1 MSGCRKSFRILP
13 VPREKYLL
21 KSASYFATS
30 RMSSKKTSI
39 LLCLL
44 VALSFAVVSVFI
56 QTGGQAAVAQSGP
69 LPQSSEAFGL
79 AGGCYVGG
87 QFIPYEGTCG
97 DQTQPTECAYSQEIC
112 KPVGGTG
119 ECKPARH
126 DTLFGTVCKQGLGCK
141 AASTCDGKGTCIEGK
156 VVDCSLQDTECEK
169 WGCANAPGG
178 TCEVIQRIDKV
189 DAVCLK
195 TTDPIVCGQRYWER
209 YSVTSPAKC
218 GGKKECPANTQ
229 LDGPA
234 CPECS
239 CGYALPPNLD
249 WCGGRR
255 GWCTNGTDLCKSYC
269 DTIGAGTSSYSNDS
283 GACTCSG
290 VPNLQVC
297 PTSLSVSWSAEK
309 YQWVESLTTPA
320 SCRPSTPPSKIATS
334 CSWAS
339 LGTQTIG
346 FTLTQSHFSATVSGG
361 IPGTFSYNHSAG
373 EMLPLGDT
381 LMTATFTPNDQTLY
395 SGTTCSSTV
404 TIVPKKTTC
413 AVSASNGTAGTKALG
428 LVSAVAYDAQFAF
441 ITVKGTFTYTID
453 GQTPSASLVLDA
465 GKTYPVVAKF
475 QPSEWGYEG
484 TSCQGSITIDAQSA
498 ICTVDSASR
507 PYNTTLSKALG
518 FVCKVGS
525 VAITTVISGGVVAAP
540 PAQGALPGDYPVG
553 FSSAPTSTNYSIKT
567 MPGTVTV
574 TPVDSSCRLT
584 GLTGQSVEFGT
595 AISFG
600 AQGYI
605 GTSGTIL
612 NGGFAFS
619 DGGTT
624 VSDGSA
630 LSVGTH
636 TIAATFTPSNAGY
649 QASTCSGSVTVTAS
663 TCSCGY
669 VAPVNDSNGAAFCQ
683 SVCGAIKAAF
693 NGYTQAGYCSC
704 GGVPA
709 TVCPATANGA
719 AWTTKSTV
727 PPSCAPSGTVSVTC
741 SGSVHSRPYGTANP
755 SLSYS
760 CTDANGVDVKSKLS
774 AGTFAAGPATTEAA
788 GPTYDVAFA
797 APPAGSGYTVKIVP
811 AKITVTKVASSCSIS
826 PDAISANQ
834 AVSYAKFNP
843 SMTPSGV
850 MSYYFSSD
858 GTKVTEG
865 GTLAGGS
872 YGIRADLAP
881 TDSVNYDPSSCTGT
895 LVVNKTVSCTT
906 IPLILATSKTYDETF
921 VKTGF
926 TVLADVVLGGSWSFT
941 VGGAPISYA
950 SRPASQITVSGTFQ
964 PSNSGYSSVTCSTTV
979 KPVQCTPST
988 VAADCTADDGNAC
1001 TVNACNGTRQCYNK
1015 YKGASGSL
1023 SPVVTLTCP
1032 NTFRVDFN
1040 DVLACV
1046 DPTDS
1051 SALYRIGVDYSSTLG
1066 WPTYPGSLI
1075 SMNDTT
1081 VPRSACSAGKC
1092 SYSTTAIG
1100 STYFLSGMS
1109 LYGGVAAFSA
1119 GYKYAEQVVSKA
1131 GTCSAPGINVTC
1143 TGSVHSRPYGTAN
1156 PSLSYSCTDANGVD
1170 VKSKLSAGTFA
1181 AGPATTE
1188 AAGPTYDVA
1197 FAAPP
1202 AGSGYTV
1209 KIVPAKITVT
1219 KVASSCSIS
1228 PDAISA
1234 NQAVSYAK
1242 FNPSMTPSGVM
1253 SYYFSSDGTKVTEG
1267 GTLAGGSYGIRADL
1281 APTDSVNYDPSSCTG
1296 TLVVNKTVSCTTIPL
1311 ILATSK
1317 TYDETF
1323 VKTGFTV
1330 LADVVL
1336 GGSWSFTVGGAPI
1349 SYASRPASQITVS
1362 GTFQPSNSG
1371 YSSVTCSTTVKPVQ
1385 CTPSTVAADCTADDG
1400 NACTVNACNGTGQCY
1415 NKTITT
1421 PIGSISPT
1429 MELICPANGASTG
1442 QIKLTWTDN
1451 ATCTDSSYSY
1461 SILASTTAPPAFSP
1475 TPGPS
1480 DALSTTATRSACSGT
1495 SCSVTKASAAT
1506 NFRSGKTIYA
1516 SVAIL
1521 SNGMYYQHGSTSK
1534 PASCAWCGDGKI
1546 NGTDTCDGTAFP
1558 TGQTPTEG
1566 YRCNACNLEWCGDG
1580 KINGTETCD
1589 GTTLPAGSPTG
1600 STCTAC
1606 VLDTPPS
1613 TICKDLYSTK
1623 SGYQYYSATSDPGA
1637 DPNVACAQAESKL
1650 SVILGGFNMTGLTLV
1665 QEPSDKVYSVG
1676 SSGKINI
1683 VSMKCVASACVY
1695 SGSGSGGG
1703 GTGQCPAVSP
1713 SCGSSCTRA
1722 PYPDCSWTCSGT
1734 CETTPITYY
1743 TADGECQIATAWGP
1757 SASCCPNQ
1765 GCDIKPHGYGDQH
1778 DQYEWFKMVPL
1789 SSACPSKPG
1798 TIVGDDIRCPT
1809 CHCGNDTDCQLKA
1822 ADGTLID
1829 FKFVPSLPK
1838 YGHLEG
1844 ETVEDDRC
1852 FCHPNQKACPSGYV
1866 PLQQPFTVHYTDIAT
1881 KGLLAGTTCQ

>member
-156 VVDCSLQDTECEK
+156 VVDCSLQDTECER

-475 QPSEWGYEG
+475 EPSEWGYEG

-540 PAQGALPGDYPVG
+540 PAQDALPGDYPVG

-595 AISFG
+595 AIGFGAQGYIAGTTTPIGGTFTLNEGATSVADGDTLAVGTHTITGSFAPSSAGYKPSTCNGSVTVTPQSQKATRCVLAVSNVSYGTPTAFSGKGYDSTTSAVVDGIFTYTIDGNTVTPGVMLDWRIVGRFDAPNYRVIATFAPSSSAYAGSTCDNAFWVYKQTATCYADSATRDYNTELVQPLGFVCRDSGGTVIPRDIVSGVLTAPPAKDAPPQDYAINFLHNPTSNNYSFDTVSGKVTVNQVDSSCKLTGLTGQTIAFGTPINFG

-605 GTSGTIL
+605 GTSSSTLSGGYVFKEGT
-612 NGGFAFS
+612 A
-619 DGGTT
+619 T
-624 VSDGSA
+624 VSDPATLAAGS
-630 LSVGTH
+630 H
-636 TIAATFTPSNAGY
+636 TITASFTPSNGGY
-649 QASTCSGSVTVTAS
+649 RTSTCSGSVTV
-663 TCSCGY
+663 
-669 VAPVNDSNGAAFCQ
+669 
-683 SVCGAIKAAF
+683 
-693 NGYTQAGYCSC
+693 
-704 GGVPA
+704 
-709 TVCPATANGA
+709 
-719 AWTTKSTV
+719 
-727 PPSCAPSGTVSVTC
+727 
-741 SGSVHSRPYGTANP
+741 
-755 SLSYS
+755 
-760 CTDANGVDVKSKLS
+760 
-774 AGTFAAGPATTEAA
+774 AAG
-788 GPTYDVAFA
+788 
-797 APPAGSGYTVKIVP
+797 
-811 AKITVTKVASSCSIS
+811 
-826 PDAISANQ
+826 
-834 AVSYAKFNP
+834 
-843 SMTPSGV
+843 
-850 MSYYFSSD
+850 
-858 GTKVTEG
+858 
-865 GTLAGGS
+865 
-872 YGIRADLAP
+872 
-881 TDSVNYDPSSCTGT
+881 CT
-895 LVVNKTVSCTT
+895 
-906 IPLILATSKTYDETF
+906 
-921 VKTGF
+921 
-926 TVLADVVLGGSWSFT
+926 
-941 VGGAPISYA
+941 
-950 SRPASQITVSGTFQ
+950 
-964 PSNSGYSSVTCSTTV
+964 SNSECTV
-979 KPVQCTPST
+979 
-988 VAADCTADDGNAC
+988 DDGNAC
-1001 TVNACNGTRQCYNK
+1001 TANTCCLLTNGC
-1015 YKGASGSL
+1015 AVGS
-1023 SPVVTLTCP
+1023 
-1032 NTFRVDFN
+1032 
-1040 DVLACV
+1040 
-1046 DPTDS
+1046 
-1051 SALYRIGVDYSSTLG
+1051 
-1066 WPTYPGSLI
+1066 
-1075 SMNDTT
+1075 
-1081 VPRSACSAGKC
+1081 
-1092 SYSTTAIG
+1092 
-1100 STYFLSGMS
+1100 
-1109 LYGGVAAFSA
+1109 
-1119 GYKYAEQVVSKA
+1119 
-1131 GTCSAPGINVTC
+1131 
-1143 TGSVHSRPYGTAN
+1143 
-1156 PSLSYSCTDANGVD
+1156 
-1170 VKSKLSAGTFA
+1170 
-1181 AGPATTE
+1181 
-1188 AAGPTYDVA
+1188 
-1197 FAAPP
+1197 
-1202 AGSGYTV
+1202 
-1209 KIVPAKITVT
+1209 
-1219 KVASSCSIS
+1219 
-1228 PDAISA
+1228 
-1234 NQAVSYAK
+1234 
-1242 FNPSMTPSGVM
+1242 
-1253 SYYFSSDGTKVTEG
+1253 
-1267 GTLAGGSYGIRADL
+1267 
-1281 APTDSVNYDPSSCTG
+1281 
-1296 TLVVNKTVSCTTIPL
+1296 TTIP
-1311 ILATSK
+1311 K
-1317 TYDETF
+1317 
-1323 VKTGFTV
+1323 
-1330 LADVVL
+1330 
-1336 GGSWSFTVGGAPI
+1336 
-1349 SYASRPASQITVS
+1349 
-1362 GTFQPSNSG
+1362 
-1371 YSSVTCSTTVKPVQ
+1371 
-1385 CTPSTVAADCTADDG
+1385 
-1400 NACTVNACNGTGQCY
+1400 GQCY

-1451 ATCTDSSYSY
+1451 ATCTNSSYSY
-1461 SILASTTAPPAFSP
+1461 SILASTSAFPAFTP

-1480 DALSTTATRSACSGT
+1480 DALSTTDTRSACSGT
-1495 SCSVTKASAAT
+1495 SCSVTRTSAAT
-1506 NFRSGKTIYA
+1506 NFKSGKTIYA

-1521 SNGMYYQHGSTSK
+1521 STGMYYQQGSTFK
-1534 PASCAWCGDGKI
+1534 LAKCAWCGDATI
-1546 NGTDTCDGTAFP
+1546 SGTEQCDGTVLPAGKTAAQGHRCNACTLEWCGDGIINGGEQCDGTVLP
-1558 TGQTPTEG
+1558 ADKTAAQG
-1566 YRCNACNLEWCGDG
+1566 YRCNACKLEWCGDG
-1580 KINGTETCD
+1580 ITNGTEQCDGGSSCSEDCRIATVQPTASSCQISPTTINYGTGAAFNGVGKVSGTATILNGVWAYTVTAGGVSKTAKEGDILDANTYSVSATFAPYDTAYTTSTCTGTFTVNAVCGDDVIAGTEQCD
-1589 GTTLPAGSPTG
+1589 GTTLPVGTAAG
-1600 STCTAC
+1600 STCTTTC
-1606 VLDTPPS
+1606 EVDTPPS
-1613 TICKDLYSTK
+1613 TICRDQYSGNQ
-1623 SGYQYYSATSDPGA
+1623 GYYFYSARSDPGT
-1637 DPNVACAQAESKL
+1637 DPNNACTQAEAKL
-1650 SVILGGFNMTGLTLV
+1650 SGILGGLNMTGLTLV
-1665 QEPSDKVYSVG
+1665 REPSDKVYSVG
-1676 SSGKINI
+1676 SSGKLNI
-1683 VSMKCVASACVY
+1683 VSMECVASACVY
-1695 SGSGSGGG
+1695 ASTTTGGG
-1703 GTGQCPAVSP
+1703 GGADQCPAIP
-1713 SCGSSCTRA
+1713 DSCGSGCRSA
-1722 PYPDCSWTCSGT
+1722 PYPTCVV
-1734 CETTPITYY
+1734 CDQPCPNNPPIMYY
-1743 TADGECQIATAWGP
+1743 TADGQCLMATSWGP
-1757 SASCCPNQ
+1757 SPYCCPSV
-1765 GCDIKPHGYGDQH
+1765 GCDIQAHGYGDQQ
-1778 DQYEWFKMVPL
+1778 DQSTGEWYKMVDIT
-1789 SSACPSKPG
+1789 SACPSQRGKLLGDPVPCPTCKCTSKLDCINNSDPSYFKEIVG
-1798 TIVGDDIRCPT
+1798 GYSPQYGHEVIRDDYGARVAVGDDKCW
-1809 CHCGNDTDCQLKA
+1809 C
-1822 ADGTLID
+1822 
-1829 FKFVPSLPK
+1829 VP
-1838 YGHLEG
+1838 
-1844 ETVEDDRC
+1844 D
-1852 FCHPNQKACPSGYV
+1852 PNACPSGYR
-1866 PLQQPFTVHYTDIAT
+1866 PLQAFNLEIEYTPIEQTGMLDGSSCKSA
-1881 KGLLAGTTCQ
+1881 GLP

>member
-87 QFIPYEGTCG
+87 QVIPYVGTCG
-97 DQTQPTECAYSQEIC
+97 DQTQPPECAYSQEIC

-636 TIAATFTPSNAGY
+636 TIAATFTPPNAGY

-663 TCSCGY
+663 SCSCGY

-881 TDSVNYDPSSCTGT
+881 TDSINYNASSCSGT
-895 LVVNKTVSCTT
+895 LVVNKAVTCSTT
-906 IPLILATSKTYDETF
+906 PLKLPTSATYSETF
-921 VKTGF
+921 VKSGF
-926 TVLADVVLGGSWSFT
+926 SVSADVVLGGTWTFT
-941 VGGAPISYA
+941 VGGGPISY
-950 SRPASQITVSGTFQ
+950 
-964 PSNSGYSSVTCSTTV
+964 
-979 KPVQCTPST
+979 
-988 VAADCTADDGNAC
+988 
-1001 TVNACNGTRQCYNK
+1001 
-1015 YKGASGSL
+1015 
-1023 SPVVTLTCP
+1023 SP
-1032 NTFRVDFN
+1032 
-1040 DVLACV
+1040 
-1046 DPTDS
+1046 
-1051 SALYRIGVDYSSTLG
+1051 
-1066 WPTYPGSLI
+1066 
-1075 SMNDTT
+1075 
-1081 VPRSACSAGKC
+1081 
-1092 SYSTTAIG
+1092 
-1100 STYFLSGMS
+1100 
-1109 LYGGVAAFSA
+1109 
-1119 GYKYAEQVVSKA
+1119 
-1131 GTCSAPGINVTC
+1131 
-1143 TGSVHSRPYGTAN
+1143 
-1156 PSLSYSCTDANGVD
+1156 
-1170 VKSKLSAGTFA
+1170 
-1181 AGPATTE
+1181 
-1188 AAGPTYDVA
+1188 
-1197 FAAPP
+1197 
-1202 AGSGYTV
+1202 
-1209 KIVPAKITVT
+1209 
-1219 KVASSCSIS
+1219 
-1228 PDAISA
+1228 
-1234 NQAVSYAK
+1234 
-1242 FNPSMTPSGVM
+1242 
-1253 SYYFSSDGTKVTEG
+1253 
-1267 GTLAGGSYGIRADL
+1267 
-1281 APTDSVNYDPSSCTG
+1281 
-1296 TLVVNKTVSCTTIPL
+1296 
-1311 ILATSK
+1311 
-1317 TYDETF
+1317 
-1323 VKTGFTV
+1323 
-1330 LADVVL
+1330 
-1336 GGSWSFTVGGAPI
+1336 
-1349 SYASRPASQITVS
+1349 RPASQITVS